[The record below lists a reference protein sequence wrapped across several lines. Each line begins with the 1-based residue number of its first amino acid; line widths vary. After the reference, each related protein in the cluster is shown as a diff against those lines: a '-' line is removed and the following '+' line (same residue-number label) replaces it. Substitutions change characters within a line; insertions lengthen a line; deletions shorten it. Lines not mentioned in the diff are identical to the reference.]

1 MIFRSFDTL
10 RIFTTV
16 ARHQSITVAAA
27 ELNLS
32 KGSVSYQ
39 LRKLENELGFKLFER
54 KRQRLV
60 ITLRGEKLWRSSELA
75 LGQLQREIR
84 ELQRDDPDLITI
96 GSLTYFFSRWL
107 SSRLMTFMEANPNI
121 AVRVEPITGIDDIGQ
136 SDIDVAICWGSG
148 EWEDTEHELLFE
160 CPARPTANAAVAA
173 RVGEMGLERALVEIP
188 LLADSSGSSG
198 WREWHARAGIDYQP
212 MHNRLVI
219 PDSNDRVQAVIDGQG
234 IALWD
239 SLVQNELDSGELCY
253 LSDIALDS
261 AGYYLHYTI
270 PATERGEVTS
280 IFTDWVKHQA

>member
-1 MIFRSFDTL
+1 MAFRSFDTL
-10 RIFTTV
+10 RVFSAV
-16 ARHQSITVAAA
+16 ARHQSITAAAA

-39 LRKLENELGFKLFER
+39 LRKLEEELGFQLFER

-84 ELQRDDPDLITI
+84 ELQRDEPDRLTI
-96 GSLTYFFSRWL
+96 GALTYFFSRWL

-121 AVRVEPITGIDDIGQ
+121 AVRVEPITGVDDIGR
-136 SDIDVAICWGSG
+136 SDIDVAICWGS
-148 EWEDTEHELLFE
+148 EHTNDTGKELLFD

-173 RVGEMGLERALVEIP
+173 RVREIGLARALVEIP

-198 WREWHARAGIDYQP
+198 WRDWHARAGLEYRP

-219 PDSNDRVQAVIDGQG
+219 PDSNDRVQAVINGQG

-261 AGYYLHYTI
+261 AGYYLYYPL
-270 PATERGEVTS
+270 PAAERSEVTS
-280 IFTDWVKHQA
+280 IFTDWIKHQL

>member
-1 MIFRSFDTL
+1 MAFRSFDTL

-16 ARHQSITVAAA
+16 ARHQSITAAAA

-39 LRKLENELGFKLFER
+39 LRKLEDELGFKLFER

-84 ELQRDDPDLITI
+84 ELQRDEPDRITI
-96 GSLTYFFSRWL
+96 GALTYFFSRWL
-107 SSRLMTFMEANPNI
+107 SSRLMMFMEANPNI

-148 EWEDTEHELLFE
+148 ELEGVEHELLFE
-160 CPARPTANAAVAA
+160 CPARPTANATVAA
-173 RVGEMGLERALVEIP
+173 RVREMGLERALVEIP

-261 AGYYLHYTI
+261 AGYYLLYTI
-270 PATERGEVTS
+270 PSTERGEVTS